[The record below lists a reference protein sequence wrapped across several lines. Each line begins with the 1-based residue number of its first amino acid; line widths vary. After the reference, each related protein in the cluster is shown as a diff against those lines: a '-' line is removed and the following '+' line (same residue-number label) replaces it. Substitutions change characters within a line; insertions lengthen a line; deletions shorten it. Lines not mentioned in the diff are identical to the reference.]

1 LSTTSAAAARTA
13 SSPSCSTSR
22 WATSFPWAQRGRR
35 HAGHGVRTAPVD
47 PVGGHQPIDDLGVV
61 AGSDARR
68 PHPADHA
75 GTVAPLVASPQ
86 HRGMVAAVRG
96 GGLPADAHVSARHQT
111 PSRDLATNAGLTRRL
126 DRPRPRGA
134 FARCWCTLPRP
145 ILVRGPCSRGSDRRF
160 GRRSWDGGQQREAII
175 ASLDMW
181 PDRVRQHLAAGRNM
195 IGGHA
200 GRERDG
206 VERARMATPGS
217 TASPSNSRIAL
228 AHEGSEAVT
237 RCATVLT
244 RPASSVRLLDY
255 PVLIASGRFSDHERW
270 PPRAGGCRGADRDRR
285 EGGRVARPHPR
296 LPTPRRKTRP
306 QTPPDMTR

>member
-1 LSTTSAAAARTA
+1 
-13 SSPSCSTSR
+13 
-22 WATSFPWAQRGRR
+22 
-35 HAGHGVRTAPVD
+35 V
-47 PVGGHQPIDDLGVV
+47 
-61 AGSDARR
+61 
-68 PHPADHA
+68 
-75 GTVAPLVASPQ
+75 LV
-86 HRGMVAAVRG
+86 HVAAPNTG
-96 GGLPADAHVSARHQT
+96 PWSL
-111 PSRDLATNAGLTRRL
+111 
-126 DRPRPRGA
+126 
-134 FARCWCTLPRP
+134 LPRERP
-145 ILVRGPCSRGSDRRF
+145 PFRKALVGWRPAAGGDHRQPRYVARPGTAAPRCGPKHDRRSC
-160 GRRSWDGGQQREAII
+160 RARA
-175 ASLDMW
+175 
-181 PDRVRQHLAAGRNM
+181 
-195 IGGHA
+195 
-200 GRERDG
+200 RDG